1 MLCTLEKKPFRRFSR
16 YKEAQRSTLKSIP
29 PKKLWNLLQRGGR
42 EGKTHRHPHYSRIS
56 SFFDNKTL
64 LLLKSGRKRR
74 SGLRFNYHLFF
85 PDRYITILY
94 AWSQFHSPRYI
105 PVMLLLYHAFL
116 TASALITTTYL
127 QPDHHKIDRIM
138 GNRCSDRNR
147 GSIDALFTSTP
158 PPLRFVPIK
167 NPSTKR

>member
-1 MLCTLEKKPFRRFSR
+1 MERHHYGWNIYGDETMLCTLEKKPFRRFSR

-29 PKKLWNLLQRGGR
+29 AKKLWNLLQRGGK

-64 LLLKSGRKRR
+64 LLLKSGRKKR

-94 AWSQFHSPRYI
+94 AWSQFHSPRY
-105 PVMLLLYHAFL
+105 LY
-116 TASALITTTYL
+116 TCYASLVPRVPHSQRLNHDDVFTTRS
-127 QPDHHKIDRIM
+127 P
-138 GNRCSDRNR
+138 
-147 GSIDALFTSTP
+147 
-158 PPLRFVPIK
+158 
-167 NPSTKR
+167 